1 MCGKWH
7 LGQPGPIARGF
18 DEFHGM
24 IHGFDSFWDSSKYTR
39 RPQGR
44 PSAKAWQPVFHAT
57 DAITDHALDF
67 LNSARQSPARPWFLY
82 LAYNAPHFPLHAPVD
97 LIDKYQSVYEQGWDS
112 IREMRL
118 ARMKS
123 LGLARPHWNV
133 PPRSVVGPNRVSTP
147 NGLGGQAE
155 SGMGRGARR
164 TAPYDIDAD
173 RMEQHDLAAKKPER
187 VTKMATPWEAWA
199 KANHVLPWIWTPAY
213 SASGAP

>member
-112 IREMRL
+112 IREKRL
-118 ARMKS
+118 ARMNH
-123 LGLARPHWNV
+123 LASPARTGTCRPGASWGRIESRHPMGWAVKQSPAWDAV
-133 PPRSVVGPNRVSTP
+133 PAERRPTTSMPTAWSSTI
-147 NGLGGQAE
+147 L
-155 SGMGRGARR
+155 RR
-164 TAPYDIDAD
+164 RNPS
-173 RMEQHDLAAKKPER
+173 E
-187 VTKMATPWEAWA
+187 
-199 KANHVLPWIWTPAY
+199 
-213 SASGAP
+213 